1 MVTKCY
7 YKWISN
13 LLTISFLTH
22 MQAFLLRH
30 HNCHYLDKLQARII
44 VKSSLFCQY
53 NSSLDFVRIF
63 CYFGK
68 RYKIMRY
75 RYDVYDDKDTVR
87 SKDSISQN
95 PKHVT
100 NQSSCILPNT
110 HSCSF
115 VKLHLYLFVLTLKI
129 VKANA
134 DNHFD
139 VKYMMP

>member
-87 SKDSISQN
+87 SKDSISQKSSARDQPVFMHITQYTFMQFRKVASLSFCVD
-95 PKHVT
+95 PKDCQGKRR
-100 NQSSCILPNT
+100 QS
-110 HSCSF
+110 F
-115 VKLHLYLFVLTLKI
+115 
-129 VKANA
+129 
-134 DNHFD
+134 
-139 VKYMMP
+139 